1 MLIKN
6 MVFQV
11 SGKTGFKTLL
21 LIIRIHKFLR
31 KTSCFRL
38 MSEFKIRPA
47 EEEDAKPV
55 EDMVAGWLKWK
66 VERAGAFRKALREK
80 DHLILIAEAEAQI
93 VGVLHMLFYLDVVNG
108 GLNSH
113 ILLLHVEEGYQGKG
127 IGRALLDE
135 AVKHA
140 AERSAAEIHVD
151 TVFEDAVKF
160 YKKYGFKDNGVMLE
174 LPLNRLQK

>member
-1 MLIKN
+1 M
-6 MVFQV
+6 F
-11 SGKTGFKTLL
+11 
-21 LIIRIHKFLR
+21 
-31 KTSCFRL
+31 
-38 MSEFKIRPA
+38 EFKIRPA
-47 EEEDAKPV
+47 EEEDAKLV

-66 VERAGAFRKALREK
+66 VERAGAFRRALREK

-93 VGVLHMLFYLDVVNG
+93 VGVLHMLFYLDFVHG

-113 ILLLHVEEGYQGKG
+113 ILLLYVEEGYRGKG

-140 AERSAAEIHVD
+140 VEKGAAEMHVD
-151 TVFEDAVKF
+151 TVFEDAAKF
-160 YKKYGFKDNGVMLE
+160 YKKHGFKDDGVMLE